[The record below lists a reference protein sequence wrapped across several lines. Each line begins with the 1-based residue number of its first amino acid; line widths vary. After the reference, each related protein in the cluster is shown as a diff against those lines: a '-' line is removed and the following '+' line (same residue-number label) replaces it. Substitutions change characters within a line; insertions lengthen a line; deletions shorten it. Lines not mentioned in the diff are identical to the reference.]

1 MIAWCC
7 CRRFYVVVR
16 WLLGAFVV
24 ILGRLGSQ
32 DVELLVLRHENAVLR
47 RHVGSVRQTSIDRLW
62 LAALSWLLPRQ
73 CWAQVFAVT
82 PATLLAWHRKLGPA
96 NGTTAYGTTA
106 PGADRDARRPRALRE
121 LVVRM
126 ATENPSWGHRR
137 IQGQLVRLGHH
148 IASSTVWRIPHAA
161 GIGPAP
167 RRAGPRWTQFLSQQA
182 KGILAVDFLHIDTFE
197 PGHTIIGTLRARQEQ
212 MNRSRG

>member
-1 MIAWCC
+1 
-7 CRRFYVVVR
+7 
-16 WLLGAFVV
+16 
-24 ILGRLGSQ
+24 
-32 DVELLVLRHENAVLR
+32 
-47 RHVGSVRQTSIDRLW
+47 
-62 LAALSWLLPRQ
+62 
-73 CWAQVFAVT
+73 VFAVT

-148 IASSTVWRIPHAA
+148 IASSTVWRILHAA

-182 KGILAVDFLHIDTFE
+182 KRILAVDFLHIDTFE
-197 PGHTIIGTLRARQEQ
+197 PGHTIMTLPVPRQ
-212 MNRSRG
+212 NSVPTLDLRVGGGSGDGVIVGRVSSAGVFDHGSSVRVVGGVGA